1 MAEKKEPE
9 NTPNKE
15 DRNIAEVDVETPG
28 LTPEEQLILFWD
40 KYKKTLISAT
50 LIVLAGSIAWFGKKS
65 MDGQKLRSIQE
76 AYQNATIADQEAQN
90 QREDSGNF
98 DEKKDLASLENT
110 LAFAE
115 KHSGHPLSGH
125 ARLKAGHAYFKV
137 GNFQESIAHY
147 NAAAKVLSKSPELGG
162 LASLYEAIAT
172 LRSGDR
178 EHGKSLLTKV
188 AQNQNF
194 LHEHRGE
201 AYFKLGVI
209 ALSEKKHADYNRW
222 ETALENASL
231 DHAQTT
237 WLDQLKAFRSQ
248 FPKDG
253 FDTLGP
259 IPPKEV
265 PPAPIPTSVTGNSSA
280 TGNTSPTGN

>member
-40 KYKKTLISAT
+40 KYKKKLISAAII
-50 LIVLAGSIAWFGKKS
+50 IVAGSIGWFGKKAL
-65 MDGQKLRSIQE
+65 DGQKLLSIQE
-76 AYQNATIADQEAQN
+76 AYQEASTADQEAQS

-98 DEKKDLASLENT
+98 DEKTDLVSLENT
-110 LAFAE
+110 LAFAQ

-137 GNFQESIAHY
+137 SNFQEAISHY
-147 NAAAKVLSKSPELGG
+147 SEAAKVLKKSPELGG

-172 LRSGDR
+172 LRGGDK
-178 EHGKSLLTKV
+178 EKGKSLLTKV
-188 AQNQNF
+188 AQTQDF

-201 AYFKLGVI
+201 AYFKLGVL
-209 ALSEKKHADYNRW
+209 ALSEKNHADYNRW
-222 ETALENASL
+222 ETALENAAL
-231 DHAQTT
+231 DHAQTQ
-237 WLDQLKAFRSQ
+237 WLDQLKTFRSQ
-248 FPKDG
+248 FPKEG

-265 PPAPIPTSVTGNSSA
+265 PPAPIPTSPTGSS
-280 TGNTSPTGN
+280 SPTGN